1 MSDRGGYLVILTR
14 LRDMY
19 PSHQDSHQPLSSH
32 EYQNVSHMDISSLTM
47 VWICKIAQLH
57 CPAVSMRFEVSR
69 LFSRHTID
77 LQIKLFLRSLSLH
90 LLHVCCV
97 LKLIAHCFCCL
108 LHYIY
113 WVLCT
118 ALVIY
123 YFSVQFWSRNFI
135 ASSSSNS
142 NVCFQLAAELS
153 LWSKKWEKQ
162 FKLNRP
168 ENVFIIF
175 LMAARMLSRLSE
187 SALMTRERE
196 QRELVGWDD
205 KF

>member
-1 MSDRGGYLVILTR
+1 MA
-14 LRDMY
+14 
-19 PSHQDSHQPLSSH
+19 
-32 EYQNVSHMDISSLTM
+32 
-47 VWICKIAQLH
+47 WICKIAQLH
-57 CPAVSMRFEVSR
+57 CSAVSMRFEVSR
-69 LFSRHTID
+69 LFSRYTID
-77 LQIKLFLRSLSLH
+77 LQIKLFLRSGSLSLH

-97 LKLIAHCFCCL
+97 LKLIAQCFCCL

-123 YFSVQFWSRNFI
+123 YFSVQFWRRNFI

-175 LMAARMLSRLSE
+175 LTAARMLSRLSE

-196 QRELVGWDD
+196 ERESVGWL
-205 KF
+205 KFEMISFSIFEVERQKIFIHATCFVILLLAGQSEPNHLFILLPSF

>member
-1 MSDRGGYLVILTR
+1 MA
-14 LRDMY
+14 
-19 PSHQDSHQPLSSH
+19 
-32 EYQNVSHMDISSLTM
+32 
-47 VWICKIAQLH
+47 WICKIAQ
-57 CPAVSMRFEVSR
+57 VR
-69 LFSRHTID
+69 LFQCVLRCHGYSAAHTID
-77 LQIKLFLRSLSLH
+77 LQIKLFLCSPSLSLH

-97 LKLIAHCFCCL
+97 PKLIAHCFCCL

-123 YFSVQFWSRNFI
+123 YFSVQFWRRNFI

-142 NVCFQLAAELS
+142 NVCFHLVAELS

-187 SALMTRERE
+187 SALMTRESRE
-196 QRELVGWDD
+196 SVGWL
-205 KF
+205 KFEMISFSIFEVERQKFSFMQRVL